1 MKDSESVQ
9 QILVNLP
16 VEGVLKK
23 SAPSQPFLTDTS
35 SVDSALYESDSSL
48 LSVTSHSKRHL
59 KRRVSFHKIEVREY
73 SLTVGDHPLCRDGL
87 PLQLDWAHG
96 PSTEINMI
104 CSRERE
110 TKYQMPRRLSYEE
123 KRNRL
128 INTTD
133 YRDQRDRNQALGQVI
148 QRMQSWWEQH
158 PVLPMPKLHD
168 IQEEEST
175 TTTSSSSSTSLLNP
189 RYQSNDKGETDF
201 EIEPPKLEEF
211 VMEWRR
217 NKPSSPRRRSR
228 RC

>member
-1 MKDSESVQ
+1 MKVSESE

-23 SAPSQPFLTDTS
+23 GAPSQPSLTDTS

-48 LSVTSHSKRHL
+48 LSATSSCLGRNSKRHL

-73 SLTVGDHPLCRDGL
+73 SVTVGDHPLCRDGL
-87 PLQLDWAHG
+87 PLELDWAHG
-96 PSTEINMI
+96 PSTEINMM
-104 CSRERE
+104 CSRQRE

-158 PVLPMPKLHD
+158 PVLPMPKLQD

-175 TTTSSSSSTSLLNP
+175 TTTSSLN
-189 RYQSNDKGETDF
+189 RRRHYNDKEDEEAACC

-211 VMEWRR
+211 VIEWRR
-217 NKPSSPRRRSR
+217 NKTSSR
-228 RC
+228 RQHC